1 MIQGFKG
8 CLGFLD
14 SRIPRLNCF
23 IPESPH
29 EDCDFLEV
37 IPVPVEPQNEDLE
50 DQVGED
56 LCEGGME

>member
-1 MIQGFKG
+1 MIY
-8 CLGFLD
+8 
-14 SRIPRLNCF
+14 CF

-50 DQVGED
+50 DQVGEV
-56 LCEGGME
+56 CEGATE

>member
-1 MIQGFKG
+1 
-8 CLGFLD
+8 
-14 SRIPRLNCF
+14 LNF
-23 IPESPH
+23 SIPESPH